1 MQQYTSIPFRRG
13 LTPEMSISAPH
24 WHLTLVCDDDD
35 VVVVVDDGFLVDDFA
50 STTTTTTS
58 HKKSASPND
67 SFPSSFAP
75 NQRVRN
81 SYSIRCAQRCFLCG
95 HFYPLSFS
103 HCFLLP
109 LFFVVLFFVVSC
121 SSV

>member
-1 MQQYTSIPFRRG
+1 MRAFVVF
-13 LTPEMSISAPH
+13 ED
-24 WHLTLVCDDDD
+24 DDDD

-50 STTTTTTS
+50 STTTTTTTS

-95 HFYPLSFS
+95 RLYPLFLTLLSSSSF
-103 HCFLLP
+103 FLLFCFS
-109 LFFVVLFFVVSC
+109 LSVVRVFVD
-121 SSV
+121 